1 MKEKRKVIID
11 CDNTMGLPRWEVDDG
26 LVILYLLGR
35 EDVEILGITNTFG
48 NGSLRDVVHYTELLL
63 AEIGRKD
70 IPRFT
75 GEPYCGQNEQLT
87 LDIRAGDRYDNE
99 LDRQP
104 FPSEAAVFLA
114 EQAALHPGEITV
126 LALGP
131 VGNLHDAARLDP
143 GFYANLKEI
152 VVMGGYTGRLLI
164 GEVDCR
170 ELNLSCNP
178 EAALSMLNAACE
190 VTVFNGHI
198 CLQAPFTAQHMSLV
212 EFWPESRVRII
223 KEWLEQFSEYFRTD
237 CFYLW
242 DLLPAVY
249 VSHPELF
256 DNTAVELAPTLESMK
271 YGMLQPVDTT
281 GRGEEADRNRDPDRS
296 LAGTIVVNMPSNIL
310 DYGRFMEILAQGWI
324 AEWQMESAGWQK
336 DSAGWQKDSAT

>member
-1 MKEKRKVIID
+1 MKRVSEGFVKEKRKVIID

-35 EDVEILGITNTFG
+35 GDVEILGITNTFG
-48 NGSLRDVVHYTELLL
+48 NGSLRDVVYYTEKLL
-63 AEIGRKD
+63 ADIGRKD

-87 LDIRAGDRYDNE
+87 LDIRASDRYDNE

-114 EQAALHPGEITV
+114 EQAAKHPGKITV

-143 GFYANLKEI
+143 DFYTNLKEI
-152 VVMGGYTGRLLI
+152 VVMGGYTGRLQI

-170 ELNLSCNP
+170 ELNFSCNP
-178 EAALSMLNAACE
+178 EAALSMLHGSCD
-190 VTVFNGHI
+190 VTIFNGHI
-198 CLQAPFTAQHMSLV
+198 CLQAPFKAQHLSLV

-223 KEWLEQFSEYFRTD
+223 REWLEQFSEYFRTD

-249 VSHPELF
+249 ISHPELF
-256 DNTAVELAPTLESMK
+256 DNTSVELAPTLESMK
-271 YGMLQPVDTT
+271 YGMLQPVNIS
-281 GRGEEADRNRDPDRS
+281 GKGENTDLNRDFDQAP
-296 LAGTIVVNMPSNIL
+296 AGKTVVNMPANIL
-310 DYGRFMEILAQGWI
+310 DYKRFMEFLAQGWS
-324 AEWQMESAGWQK
+324 AEWQMESAEW
-336 DSAGWQKDSAT
+336 